1 LKDMEAIASIIILG
15 SVLIFSVLAGR
26 VRRS

>member
-1 LKDMEAIASIIILG
+1 LKNMEAIAGLIILG